1 MHGTTKDD
9 KTKKEM
15 FVLPR
20 GGATALFAGGGK
32 PVAVGDGGGGVVSL
46 NSVKPELCM
55 HGMQIE

>member
-1 MHGTTKDD
+1 
-9 KTKKEM
+9 M

-32 PVAVGDGGGGVVSL
+32 PVAVGGGGGGVVSL